1 MDNSVNNHVNKFE
14 DNTVE
19 NLLKTIETQTWFEK
33 WAAFLTQP
41 PFYHGEKK
49 QEIQNIISELCQSL
63 EQGDSC
69 LEFATL
75 PPQLGELCHVIQG
88 EEFAYKPLIW
98 DAPYLYLQ
106 RYWALERHL
115 AQRVVAMLKQQVEPV
130 DLSAFR
136 TLFEDPYQQQALA
149 VGVNSAF
156 AMITGGPGTGKT
168 YILTRIVAVLKKI
181 YPEMRIAMAAPTGK
195 AAQRMQEALQSAF
208 SDPKLIDAGLYHADF
223 AQQQTQTLHRLL
235 GMGNRQVPRF
245 NRNNPLPYDVVVVD
259 EASMLDLSLAKAL
272 FDAVQAPTRLILL
285 GDANQLSSVDVGYV
299 LADLHRV
306 NALQPYQVR
315 LVNSRRFSDDA
326 NIGRFARFINAEEV
340 TGEKL
345 SDQDWLQY
353 IQPQQMTVDQDF
365 NIVLAE
371 DEAEQGLAKD
381 WVGYYSLS
389 SEPTK
394 NEIKALYAVLA
405 WGYDDYIA
413 ALKHYQQGHI
423 NKQQLSEAFDRY
435 RILVVMRYFD
445 LGLDAVNQAMTL
457 YVREKLNIVHEGEW
471 FYGRPVMMVYND
483 YQLGLSNGDV
493 GICIFDDKQP
503 EQYTVYFP
511 SLQKEVAAA
520 RLPQSIQTAFALTI
534 HKSQGSEFRHT
545 AVVLDD
551 KAKELL
557 SKELLYTA
565 ITRAKKMLS
574 IYSSPSALLQSLQH
588 QTQRKS
594 GLVQQIQHLE
604 KRA

>member
-1 MDNSVNNHVNKFE
+1 M
-14 DNTVE
+14 E
-19 NLLKTIETQTWFEK
+19 NLLKTSETQTWFEK
-33 WAAFLTQP
+33 WAEFLTQS

-75 PPQLGELCHVIQG
+75 PSQLGELCHVVQG

-106 RYWALERHL
+106 RYWALEHHL
-115 AQRVVAMLKQQVEPV
+115 AQRVVAMLNQQVEPV

-223 AQQQTQTLHRLL
+223 ARQQTQTLHRLL

-272 FDAVQAPTRLILL
+272 FDAVHAPTRLILL

-315 LVNSRRFSDDA
+315 LVHSRRFSDDA
-326 NIGRFARFINAEEV
+326 NIGRFARFINAEQV

-345 SDQDWLQY
+345 TDQDWLQY
-353 IQPQQMTVDQDF
+353 IQPQQITADQDF

-371 DEAEQGLAKD
+371 DEVEQGLAKD
-381 WVGYYSLS
+381 WVGYYPLS

-405 WGYDDYIA
+405 RGYDDYIA
-413 ALKHYQQGHI
+413 ALKHYQQGYI

-493 GICIFDDKQP
+493 GICIFDDNQP

-551 KAKELL
+551 RAQELL

-574 IYSSPSALLQSLQH
+574 IYSSPLALKQSLQH
-588 QTQRKS
+588 KTQRKS
-594 GLVQQIQHLE
+594 GLVQQIQRLE
-604 KRA
+604 QLP